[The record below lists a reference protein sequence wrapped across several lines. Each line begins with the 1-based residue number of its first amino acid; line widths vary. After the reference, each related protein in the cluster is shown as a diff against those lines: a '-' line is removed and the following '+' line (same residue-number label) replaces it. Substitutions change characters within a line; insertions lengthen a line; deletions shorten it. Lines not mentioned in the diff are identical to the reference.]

1 MKRFLW
7 TSLFLIFGVL
17 TFNSCSNDNDDDDV
31 ASIVGTWELVDND
44 FTSATILWTFKT
56 NGECIMSVTNSYVG
70 EASQS
75 LSYSFNGKK
84 IKLSLDDD
92 SETVTYTVSFSSDG
106 KRMTWRNG
114 DNKLVFKKS

>member
-1 MKRFLW
+1 MKKYV
-7 TSLFLIFGVL
+7 LIALCALLGVL
-17 TFNSCSNDNDDDDV
+17 AFNSCSNDDDEED
-31 ASIVGTWELVDND
+31 SIIGTWELVDNNYS
-44 FTSATILWTFKT
+44 SATILWTFKT

-84 IKLSLDDD
+84 IKLSLGDD
-92 SETVTYTVSFSSDG
+92 SESYTVTFSSDG

-114 DNKLVFKKS
+114 DNKLVFKKSRT

>member
-84 IKLSLDDD
+84 IKLSLGDD
-92 SETVTYTVSFSSDG
+92 SESYTVTFSSDG

-114 DNKLVFKKS
+114 DNKLVFKKSRT

>member
-1 MKRFLW
+1 M
-7 TSLFLIFGVL
+7 IFGVL

-56 NGECIMSVTNSYVG
+56 NGECIISVTNNDMAD
-70 EASQS
+70 ASKS

-114 DNKLVFKKS
+114 DDKLVFKKS